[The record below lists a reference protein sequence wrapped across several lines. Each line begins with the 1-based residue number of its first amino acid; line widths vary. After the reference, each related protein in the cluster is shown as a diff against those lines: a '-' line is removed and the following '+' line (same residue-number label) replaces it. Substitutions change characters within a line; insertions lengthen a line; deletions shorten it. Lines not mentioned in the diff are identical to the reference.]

1 MNTIRLMLKEQ
12 PSLLR
17 KLTAGVDLP
26 DFSPEKALSV
36 LQQKIAGDFP
46 ALEETDFQVRYVH
59 ESMEDYLSPAFYLT
73 PPLDTGSPNVI
84 YINRSGRNPN
94 LELFTTLAH
103 EGFPGHLYQT
113 VYFASCRPS
122 DIAISSAAA
131 AMWKDGRPISN
142 PTPFNTLLHIW
153 MTKPQPILPL
163 FPG

>member
-1 MNTIRLMLKEQ
+1 HHTSISLSRSYTCYTQSVTTLTRVCPFCIIRPRT
-12 PSLLR
+12 PSTTL
-17 KLTAGVDLP
+17 
-26 DFSPEKALSV
+26 
-36 LQQKIAGDFP
+36 FP
-46 ALEETDFQVRYVH
+46 YTTLFRSYVH

-122 DIAISSAAA
+122 DIRYLINCSGYVEGWATYIESYAFQYATAYLDDEAAA
-131 AMWKDGRPISN
+131 DLTALSRLNRS
-142 PTPFNTLLHIW
+142 
-153 MTKPQPILPL
+153 
-163 FPG
+163 

>member
-94 LELFTTLAH
+94 LELFNH
-103 EGFPGHLYQT
+103 
-113 VYFASCRPS
+113 SRP
-122 DIAISSAAA
+122 
-131 AMWKDGRPISN
+131 
-142 PTPFNTLLHIW
+142 
-153 MTKPQPILPL
+153 
-163 FPG
+163 